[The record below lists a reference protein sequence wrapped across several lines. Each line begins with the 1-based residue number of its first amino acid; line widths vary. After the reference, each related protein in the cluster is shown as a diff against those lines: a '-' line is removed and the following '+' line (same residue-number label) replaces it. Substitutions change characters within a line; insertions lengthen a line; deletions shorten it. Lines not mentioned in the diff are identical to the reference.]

1 LVKNNQEEFV
11 VKVAFIVWQFP
22 VLSET
27 FILNI
32 ITGLLDRGNEV
43 DIYAHLSGDT
53 SKVHPAVEKYQLLD
67 RTCYV
72 PPIPKNLILRGLIG
86 IRLAWENYKK
96 NPLLVLRSLNVFRY
110 GWRSLSLWLVY
121 AMTPLLDKEPYDII
135 HCQFGTDGLTGMF
148 LRDIGALEGKLIT
161 TFRGYDISTYVKN
174 QGDRVY
180 ERLFR
185 SGDFFLTNC
194 EFFRRRIIEM
204 GCNEKNV
211 IVHYSGIDCTQF
223 AFTPRHPFTDGK
235 IRIATTG
242 RLVEK
247 KGIEYCIRALAK
259 LAKVYPNL
267 EYNIIG
273 DGELKANFQQL
284 IQELNLNHL
293 VKLLGQKNQQ
303 EIIEILDNSHIF
315 VAPSVTASDGNQ
327 DAPINV
333 LKEAMAMGLPVVST
347 YHGGIPELVED
358 GISGFLVPERDV
370 DALAEKLEYLIEHPE
385 VWPQMGRAGRVYVE
399 KHYDIN
405 KLNARLVEIYRQVL
419 ANGEYQP
426 LESKPLV
433 NSV

>member
-1 LVKNNQEEFV
+1 MR
-11 VKVAFIVWQFP
+11 VAIIVWQFP

-43 DIYAHLSGDT
+43 DIYAHLPGDT
-53 SKVHPAVEKYQLLD
+53 SKVHPAVEQYQLLK
-67 RTCYV
+67 RTYYV
-72 PPIPKNLILRGLIG
+72 PPIPKNLILRGWKG
-86 IRLAWENYKK
+86 MRLLWENYQK
-96 NPLLVLRSLNVFRY
+96 NPLVVRRSLNVFKY
-110 GWRSLSLWLVY
+110 GLRSISLWLVY

-135 HCQFGTDGLTGMF
+135 HCQFGTDGLTGMY
-148 LRDIGALEGKLIT
+148 LRDVGAIAGKLIV

-174 QGDRVY
+174 EGDRVY
-180 ERLFR
+180 DQLFR

-194 EFFRRRIIEM
+194 EFFRRRIIQM
-204 GCNEKNV
+204 GCNQKNAL
-211 IVHYSGIDCTQF
+211 VHYSGIDCTQF
-223 AFTPRHPFTDGK
+223 AFTPRHPSNDGK

-247 KGIEYCIRALAK
+247 KGIEYCIRAVAK

-273 DGELKANFQQL
+273 DGELKAEFEKL
-284 IQELNLNHL
+284 IQKLNIGHM

-303 EIIEILDNSHIF
+303 EIIEILDKSQIF

-370 DALAEKLEYLIEHPE
+370 DALAEKLGYLIEHPE
-385 VWPQMGRAGRVYVE
+385 IWPQMGKAGRAYVE
-399 KHYDIN
+399 KNYDIN
-405 KLNARLVEIYRQVL
+405 KLSDRLVEIYSKVL
-419 ANGEYQP
+419 ASTQYQP
-426 LESKPLV
+426 LKSKSKLSIKI
-433 NSV
+433 NG